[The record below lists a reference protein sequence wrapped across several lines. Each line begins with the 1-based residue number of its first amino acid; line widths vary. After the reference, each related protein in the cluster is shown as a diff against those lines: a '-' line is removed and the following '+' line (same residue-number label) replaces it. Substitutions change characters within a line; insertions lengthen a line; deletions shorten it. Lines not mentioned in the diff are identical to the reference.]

1 MIAGKFFRA
10 LLFALLS
17 AGIVTALYYARL
29 LDAALVRQLAAAYT
43 YIGYASREALAGSD
57 DWVRHGLVAL
67 ALLAAALFLPRLARR
82 FRQSAGSAMIDIE
95 SLERR
100 VAGGE
105 AVAIVDVRGQ
115 DEYIGELGHIPGSM
129 NIPLADL
136 ASRLT
141 ELQGLK
147 HQPIVLVCRT
157 DKRSAKAAE
166 LLGAAGFGR
175 VEVLRG
181 GMTLWN
187 TRPRS
192 KE

>member
-1 MIAGKFFRA
+1 
-10 LLFALLS
+10 
-17 AGIVTALYYARL
+17 
-29 LDAALVRQLAAAYT
+29 
-43 YIGYASREALAGSD
+43 
-57 DWVRHGLVAL
+57 VRHGLVAL

-82 FRQSAGSAMIDIE
+82 FRQPAGSAMIDIE

-100 VAGGE
+100 VAVGE
-105 AVAIVDVRGQ
+105 AVAIVDVRGR
-115 DEYIGELGHIPGSM
+115 DEYIGELGHIAGSM

-136 ASRLT
+136 PGRLA
-141 ELQGLK
+141 ELQGLQ

-181 GMTLWN
+181 GMMLWN
-187 TRPRS
+187 SRARS
-192 KE
+192 KD

>member
-1 MIAGKFFRA
+1 
-10 LLFALLS
+10 
-17 AGIVTALYYARL
+17 
-29 LDAALVRQLAAAYT
+29 
-43 YIGYASREALAGSD
+43 
-57 DWVRHGLVAL
+57 
-67 ALLAAALFLPRLARR
+67 
-82 FRQSAGSAMIDIE
+82 MIDIE

-100 VAGGE
+100 VAVGE
-105 AVAIVDVRGQ
+105 AVAIVDVRGR
-115 DEYIGELGHIPGSM
+115 DEYVGEHGHIAGSM

-136 ASRLT
+136 PGRLT

-166 LLGAAGFGR
+166 LLDAAGFGR

-181 GMTLWN
+181 GMMLWN

-192 KE
+192 KV